1 MNKIEQHNPVG
12 VVGGGVGGD
21 RREDGVGQ
29 ICKKA
34 LEDMSKFKEFIL
46 LTEDNEENVKSLDR
60 SGVKHE
66 LF

>member
-1 MNKIEQHNPVG
+1 MQNEGEGGEQHIRWE
-12 VVGGGVGGD
+12 GGGGGWD
-21 RREDGVGQ
+21 
-29 ICKKA
+29 KKA